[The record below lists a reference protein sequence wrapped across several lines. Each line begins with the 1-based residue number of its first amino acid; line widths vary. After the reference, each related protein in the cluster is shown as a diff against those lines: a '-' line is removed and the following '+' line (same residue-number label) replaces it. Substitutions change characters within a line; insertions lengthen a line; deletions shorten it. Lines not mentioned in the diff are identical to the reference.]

1 MSSTRASVRYANA
14 ILDIASTKNVADAVS
29 ADMTLIANTVSNNA
43 ELRTFL
49 ENPTLSADTKHNA
62 ILAIFLKV
70 DNVTKSLF
78 RLLLENKRF
87 ENLGNIAIQYNNLFD
102 QKNNIETA
110 YVTTA
115 VAVDNQMETLILNKI
130 ATFSSKK
137 INIKNIIDPTIIG
150 GFILRIGDQQY
161 NASIANRLQTLK
173 RELSN

>member
-1 MSSTRASVRYANA
+1 MSSTRASIRYANA
-14 ILDIASTKNVADAVS
+14 ILDIASTKNVADVVS
-29 ADMTLIANTVSNNA
+29 ADMTLIANTVTNNT

-49 ENPTLSADTKHNA
+49 ENPTLGADTKHNA
-62 ILAIFLKV
+62 ILAIFSKV

-102 QKNNIETA
+102 KKNNIETA

-115 VAVDNQMETLILNKI
+115 VPVDSQMETLVLNKI
-130 ATFSSKK
+130 ATFSDKK
-137 INIKNIIDPTIIG
+137 INLKNIIDPTIIG